1 MANILIVD
9 DDVSE
14 AAALA
19 ALLQREGHET
29 ACAATAGEALSRLR
43 EVDPDLVL
51 LDLSMPRVD
60 GLDLL
65 DALSG
70 EPRFADL
77 RVAVYSGRE
86 DPDAVRAARQ
96 MGACDYILKGSD
108 WPATYRRIQSCLD
121 GAAVVGGGDA
131 GGDTPVA

>member
-1 MANILIVD
+1 MMAKLLIVD
-9 DDVSE
+9 DDVPV

-29 ACAATAGEALSRLR
+29 TCAQSAGEALSRLR

-65 DALSG
+65 DALG
-70 EPRFADL
+70 DDPRYADL

-96 MGACDYILKGSD
+96 MGACDYILKGENWSE
-108 WPATYRRIQSCLD
+108 TYRRIRSCLD
-121 GAAVVGGGDA
+121 GAAGGGDA
-131 GGDTPVA
+131 GADIPQA